1 MLITELETR
10 LLKKL
15 TPRLYNAVLHEI
27 SLRTGVLQEVRL
39 RIYQHLAIT
48 IQGKSV
54 QLDIVCNPED
64 LTQTLTRLCSNSL
77 YSHSETI
84 REGYICVE
92 DGIRVGVC
100 GRAVTQDGKI
110 TAIRDIHYLC
120 IRIPHRFPG
129 AADELFH
136 CLADENFHAN
146 ALICGKPGS
155 GKTTL
160 LRELI
165 VEFSECQEPKRIA
178 VIDTRFE
185 LTGGLQLRGMVD
197 ILRGYPRHSGILC
210 AVRTLSPDYIIC
222 DEIMSDEDLK
232 AVKVCIGS
240 GVYICASVHG
250 EADEIL
256 RANNGIGELA
266 KYFSICYDCRYSDAL

>member
-15 TPRLYNAVLHEI
+15 TPRLYNAVLQEI

-92 DGIRVGVC
+92 YGIRVGVC
-100 GRAVTQDGKI
+100 
-110 TAIRDIHYLC
+110 
-120 IRIPHRFPG
+120 
-129 AADELFH
+129 
-136 CLADENFHAN
+136 
-146 ALICGKPGS
+146 
-155 GKTTL
+155 
-160 LRELI
+160 
-165 VEFSECQEPKRIA
+165 
-178 VIDTRFE
+178 
-185 LTGGLQLRGMVD
+185 
-197 ILRGYPRHSGILC
+197 
-210 AVRTLSPDYIIC
+210 
-222 DEIMSDEDLK
+222 
-232 AVKVCIGS
+232 
-240 GVYICASVHG
+240 
-250 EADEIL
+250 
-256 RANNGIGELA
+256 
-266 KYFSICYDCRYSDAL
+266 